1 MTIDV
6 MGMTPLIYV
15 FDMPTSLAF
24 YTEVL
29 GFTVEQTAGSGPAF
43 EWVSLRL
50 NDVTLMLNTLFEG
63 EARPAQA
70 ESTRVEAHGDTTFYF
85 RCPDVDGA
93 YVSLRARGARVSPP
107 EVAPYGLRQ
116 VYVTDPDGYSLCFQW
131 PTTQAG
137 LDEFARH

>member
-1 MTIDV
+1 MAIDV
-6 MGMTPLIYV
+6 TGMTPLIYV

-24 YTEVL
+24 YTDVL
-29 GFTVEQTAGSGPAF
+29 GFSVEETAGRGPAF
-43 EWVSLRL
+43 EWASLRL
-50 NDVTLMLNTLFEG
+50 NDVTLMLNSLFEG
-63 EARPAQA
+63 EARPAYA
-70 ESTRVEAHGDTTFYF
+70 EPPRVEAHGDTTFYF

-93 YVSLRARGARVSPP
+93 YQELLARGAKVSPP

-137 LDEFARH
+137 LDHWARH